1 MANRKFLIESIL
13 GLAQKIG
20 ANPSKFMGTKTNINF
35 LGTGDKGMKGTTFS
49 GLLNEE
55 MIGATNA
62 FGKSDLVKIIEQDA
76 GYVTA
81 GKLNDVQLNTMFTNL
96 KTIDRTFNPPPGPLN
111 VIDLETGTRNINK
124 EGLESLRET
133 DKIKRF
139 TEGKGTSKTA
149 MSDKIKEG
157 IETLKTKF
165 RGSGKAADEIQ
176 DIVDQKFGK
185 GYFDDVAGDIE
196 RVEKQAAEQNF
207 IKSGAADFTD
217 FVAAEGGRR
226 AVIRQVMKNNAN
238 YFGLT
243 PEMAESI
250 AKSKDLGK
258 GGSNFP
264 DPLIVFRD
272 KGLFTRKEL
281 EQIDEIIEANPFDDV
296 KNIADKVS
304 DYVQS
309 IRPDGFAEGG
319 RIGYRSGG
327 IGRLMSEG
335 IKTAMKRTRKGYD
348 TPGADFQVLTQSDS
362 YLMSPPNMQMLEK
375 LKIIRRQ
382 LVRDIKR
389 KEGGGKYTFGP
400 DPKATKKDLQSLDEY
415 IAELMKKIGV
425 EGYYGEGRAAEK
437 ALLESDSS
445 LPFSKLVKDRYRSAD
460 GGRIGFK
467 SGKSVKDGIAALL
480 KLGNK
485 KFGKDTL
492 KVADDIEPSEFSKFN
507 ERNKVL
513 DDLDIEDYTDELGD
527 PETWYTFGMTVRE
540 ADELVKSRK
549 AYEAQMFTD
558 YKAGRLDP
566 KPGESGRKRFLEKKA
581 EDAEMSGDSR
591 LFTPDEADELT
602 AMQQYG
608 GPKPD
613 AYYKKSLGEVVPDD
627 YNQLVNLPL
636 EQMTPAVLRAK
647 YPGIPERLSELI
659 GNDTNLQR
667 KAEAIAA
674 IEQALALKGAGKS
687 ADETIEILK
696 RESETKMAK
705 GGLAQI
711 LEM

>member
-1 MANRKFLIESIL
+1 MANRKVLIESIL
-13 GLAQKIG
+13 GLAQKLG
-20 ANPSKFMGTKTNINF
+20 ANPNKFMGTKTNINF

-49 GLLNEE
+49 GQLNEDFLNL
-55 MIGATNA
+55 GV
-62 FGKSDLVKIIEQDA
+62 GKDDIIRIIEQDA

-81 GKLNDVQLNTMFTNL
+81 GKLNDMQLNTMFNNL
-96 KTIDRTFNPPPGPLN
+96 KMVDKTFNPPPLPPGPMN

-133 DKIKRF
+133 DQIKRF

-157 IETLKTKF
+157 IESIKTKLT
-165 RGSGKAADEIQ
+165 RDYGGDEIAT
-176 DIVDQKFGK
+176 K
-185 GYFDDVAGDIE
+185 ATA
-196 RVEKQAAEQNF
+196 EKNF
-207 IKSGAADFTD
+207 IRSGAADFSD
-217 FVAAEGGRR
+217 FASAEGGRR
-226 AVIRQVMKNNAN
+226 AVVRQVMKNNAN

-272 KGLFTRKEL
+272 KGLFTKQEL
-281 EQIDEIIEANPFDDV
+281 EQIDAIIEANPFDDV

-319 RIGYRSGG
+319 SVTTPKRGLVDEAGSYAGNRRKDEYSSDVVDSGLLDIGFDN
-327 IGRLMSEG
+327 MS
-335 IKTAMKRTRKGYD
+335 
-348 TPGADFQVLTQSDS
+348 
-362 YLMSPPNMQMLEK
+362 LEE
-375 LKIIRRQ
+375 I
-382 LVRDIKR
+382 
-389 KEGGGKYTFGP
+389 
-400 DPKATKKDLQSLDEY
+400 KDLL
-415 IAELMKKIGV
+415 K
-425 EGYYGEGRAAEK
+425 AASTYK
-437 ALLESDSS
+437 T
-445 LPFSKLVKDRYRSAD
+445 
-460 GGRIGFK
+460 GGRVGFRG
-467 SGKSVKDGIAALL
+467 GKSVKDGIAAIL

-485 KFGKDTL
+485 KFGKDTI

-513 DDLDIEDYTDELGD
+513 DDLDIEDYEGELGD

-549 AYEAQMFTD
+549 AYEAEMFTE

-566 KPGESGRKRFLEKKA
+566 KPGEKGREKFLQKKL
-581 EDAEMSGDSR
+581 EEAEMSGDNK
-591 LFTPDEADELT
+591 LITLEELDELD
-602 AMQQYG
+602 ALQG
-608 GPKPD
+608 GPGRPP
-613 AYYKKSLGEVVPDD
+613 GFVPRGLR
-627 YNQLVNLPL
+627 NVPV
-636 EQMTPAVLRAK
+636 EMMTARIIRAK
-647 YPGIPERLSELI
+647 YPQIPDKMVEQIASLP
-659 GNDTNLQR
+659 ND
-667 KAEAIAA
+667 KK
-674 IEQALALKGAGKS
+674 ALAL
-687 ADETIEILK
+687 ADLEQAIMLQESGRSSDEIIEILK
-696 RESETKMAK
+696 REPKTKMKK

>member
-13 GLAQKIG
+13 GLAQKLG
-20 ANPSKFMGTKTNINF
+20 ANPNKFMGTKQNINF

-49 GLLNEE
+49 GQLNEDFLNL
-55 MIGATNA
+55 GV
-62 FGKSDLVKIIEQDA
+62 GKDDIIRIIEQDA

-81 GKLNDVQLNTMFTNL
+81 GKLNDMQLNTMFNNL
-96 KTIDRTFNPPPGPLN
+96 KMVDETFNPPPLPPGPMN

-124 EGLESLRET
+124 EGLMSLRQSDDVGGEFVANT
-133 DKIKRF
+133 TGSVMVPDKRGPGF
-139 TEGKGTSKTA
+139 AGMEY
-149 MSDKIKEG
+149 KIKEG
-157 IETLKTKF
+157 IETLKTKSPF

-196 RVEKQAAEQNF
+196 RVEKQAAENNF
-207 IKSGAADFTD
+207 IKSGAADFSD
-217 FVAAEGGRR
+217 FVSAEGGRR
-226 AVIRQVMKNNAN
+226 AVVRQVMKNNAN

-272 KGLFTRKEL
+272 KGLFTKQEL
-281 EQIDEIIEANPFDDV
+281 EQIDAIIEANPFDDV

-309 IRPDGFAEGG
+309 IRPDGFADGG
-319 RIGYRSGG
+319 RIGYRSG
-327 IGRLMSEG
+327 
-335 IKTAMKRTRKGYD
+335 
-348 TPGADFQVLTQSDS
+348 
-362 YLMSPPNMQMLEK
+362 
-375 LKIIRRQ
+375 
-382 LVRDIKR
+382 
-389 KEGGGKYTFGP
+389 
-400 DPKATKKDLQSLDEY
+400 
-415 IAELMKKIGV
+415 
-425 EGYYGEGRAAEK
+425 
-437 ALLESDSS
+437 
-445 LPFSKLVKDRYRSAD
+445 
-460 GGRIGFK
+460 
-467 SGKSVKDGIAALL
+467 KSVKGIAELL

-485 KFGKDTL
+485 KFGKGTL
-492 KVADDIEPSEFSKFN
+492 KTADEIEPSEFSKFN

-558 YKAGRLDP
+558 YKAGKLDP
-566 KPGESGRKRFLEKKA
+566 KPGESGRKKFLEKRA
-581 EDAEMSGDSR
+581 EEAEMSGDPK
-591 LFTPDEADELT
+591 LFTLDEADEL
-602 AMQQYG
+602 ASMQKYG
-608 GPKPD
+608 GPKTD
-613 AYYKKSLGEVVPDD
+613 AYYMQRLKTADSINVDDLPVELLTPEALQVKFPGMPD
-627 YNQLVNLPL
+627 
-636 EQMTPAVLRAK
+636 EMAK
-647 YPGIPERLSELI
+647 MI
-659 GNDTNLQR
+659 GTDKNLQR
-667 KAEAIAA
+667 KAEAIATV
-674 IEQALALKGAGKS
+674 EQAFILKDSGKS
-687 ADETIEILK
+687 IDEIIATFNAEPK
-696 RESETKMAK
+696 SKMKK